1 MIKAKNI
8 KTALGAISIAI
19 LASIAVYQLKA
30 HTKGIA
36 DER

>member
-1 MIKAKNI
+1 MIKAKHV
-8 KTALGAISIAI
+8 KMAFGAIS
-19 LASIAVYQLKA
+19 LALVSSIAVYHLKA

>member
-1 MIKAKNI
+1 MIKAKHV
-8 KTALGAISIAI
+8 KMALGAVSLALIS
-19 LASIAVYQLKA
+19 SIAVYQLKA